1 MNTKP
6 IKILW
11 TDDEIDLL
19 QTHIMFLEQ
28 KLYKVDVATNGSDAI
43 KMVEQNDY
51 DIIFLDENMPGLTG
65 LETLEKIKT
74 IKPYLPVV
82 LITKSEEENI
92 MDEAIGSKVSD
103 YLIKPVNPNQI
114 LLVLK
119 KYIDKEKLVSQKISS
134 KYQSEFSK
142 IGMEINENLSY
153 EEWKE
158 LYKRLT
164 FWEIELENSQD
175 KAMDEILQYQI
186 NEANNTFSKFIKKN
200 YKELFNIKNDNKPL
214 LSPNLLREKVF
225 PSLKENRKTVFLLVD
240 NLRYDQ
246 WKIIE
251 PMLVNFY
258 TVVEEDLYYSILP
271 TATQYARNS
280 LFSGL
285 MPSEIDK
292 LYPELWKNDD
302 EEGGKNLYEEEML
315 KKYLQRFSFKSD
327 FAFEKIIDI
336 NYTKKLIDNYKTLIN
351 KEFICIVVNFIDALS
366 HARTDQKIVKDLAAN
381 TSAYRAL
388 TKSWFEHSLLLEL
401 LQILAEYD
409 IDLIISTDHGSI
421 QVENPVKIVADRT
434 TTSNLRYKQGKNLS
448 YNPKEVFEILNPA
461 EVYLPKNNISS
472 TYVFAM
478 DRDFFVYP
486 NNYNY
491 YVKYYSE
498 TFQHGGVSLQEMIV
512 PVVKLK
518 SKLK

>member
-92 MDEAIGSKVSD
+92 MDEAIGSKISD

-251 PMLVNFY
+251 PMLVNF
-258 TVVEEDLYYSILP
+258 LHC
-271 TATQYARNS
+271 R
-280 LFSGL
+280 
-285 MPSEIDK
+285 
-292 LYPELWKNDD
+292 
-302 EEGGKNLYEEEML
+302 
-315 KKYLQRFSFKSD
+315 
-327 FAFEKIIDI
+327 
-336 NYTKKLIDNYKTLIN
+336 
-351 KEFICIVVNFIDALS
+351 
-366 HARTDQKIVKDLAAN
+366 
-381 TSAYRAL
+381 
-388 TKSWFEHSLLLEL
+388 
-401 LQILAEYD
+401 
-409 IDLIISTDHGSI
+409 
-421 QVENPVKIVADRT
+421 
-434 TTSNLRYKQGKNLS
+434 
-448 YNPKEVFEILNPA
+448 
-461 EVYLPKNNISS
+461 
-472 TYVFAM
+472 
-478 DRDFFVYP
+478 
-486 NNYNY
+486 
-491 YVKYYSE
+491 
-498 TFQHGGVSLQEMIV
+498 
-512 PVVKLK
+512 
-518 SKLK
+518 